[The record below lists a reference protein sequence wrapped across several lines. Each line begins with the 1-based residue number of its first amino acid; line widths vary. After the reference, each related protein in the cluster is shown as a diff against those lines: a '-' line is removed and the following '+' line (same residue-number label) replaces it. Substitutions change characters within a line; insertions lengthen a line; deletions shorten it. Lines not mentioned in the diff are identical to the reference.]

1 MFDKRLLSIIII
13 IYVSVTT
20 IVINL
25 GVVRSDEK
33 MEEEDQELAQI
44 QQQQH
49 QDAIKQHQE
58 ANSKALQIKLE
69 QEHQDAIRQR
79 QDAIDIEQQRQNA
92 IRQQQ
97 EEAKATQIQR
107 EQQQHLDAIEQQEC
121 QEAIRQQQEEAKAT
135 QIQHEQQRQDAIE
148 QQQRQEMQRAAAQL
162 FQFGTS
168 EWRGAGGGGG
178 GGGFSVRRSLK
189 ANLEDRLSPKA
200 KNLVKKSAKVKSTIS
215 DLVVEE
221 RKERKRALESKS
233 RKIKGF
239 AEGLRVDTEAQQLR
253 APSAD
258 LHAMEMNTIDEI
270 GADLIRE
277 VQEVTYNF
285 PSPTSLEDGVWKK
298 LVLVSVIRRW
308 SVYLL
313 GKKYCVWYVV
323 LAGTKK
329 LVFMVLSALFF
340 RCRHTLRNILTAYSN
355 F

>member
-1 MFDKRLLSIIII
+1 
-13 IYVSVTT
+13 
-20 IVINL
+20 
-25 GVVRSDEK
+25 

-107 EQQQHLDAIEQQEC
+107 EQQHQDAIDIEQQR
-121 QEAIRQQQEEAKAT
+121 QKTIRQQQEEAKAT

-148 QQQRQEMQRAAAQL
+148 QQRQETQRASQNFQDAIEQKRQEMQCASQNL
-162 FQFGTS
+162 VQTQ
-168 EWRGAGGGGG
+168 GGL
-178 GGGFSVRRSLK
+178 SVRSPK
-189 ANLEDRLSPKA
+189 AKNMEDRLSPKA
-200 KNLVKKSAKVKSTIS
+200 QDLVKRTAKVKCTFS

-233 RKIKGF
+233 RKKGF
-239 AEGLRVDTEAQQLR
+239 AEGLRVDTEAQELR

-258 LHAMEMNTIDEI
+258 LHAMEMYTIDKI

-277 VQEVTYNF
+277 VQEVTYSF
-285 PSPTSLEDGVWKK
+285 PSPTSLEDGV
-298 LVLVSVIRRW
+298 
-308 SVYLL
+308 
-313 GKKYCVWYVV
+313 
-323 LAGTKK
+323 
-329 LVFMVLSALFF
+329 
-340 RCRHTLRNILTAYSN
+340 
-355 F
+355 

>member
-1 MFDKRLLSIIII
+1 
-13 IYVSVTT
+13 
-20 IVINL
+20 
-25 GVVRSDEK
+25 

-107 EQQQHLDAIEQQEC
+107 EQQHQDAIEQQER

-148 QQQRQEMQRAAAQL
+148 QQRQETQRASQNFQDAIEQKRQEMQCASQNL
-162 FQFGTS
+162 VQTQ
-168 EWRGAGGGGG
+168 GGL
-178 GGGFSVRRSLK
+178 SVRSPK
-189 ANLEDRLSPKA
+189 AKKMEDRLSPKA
-200 KNLVKKSAKVKSTIS
+200 QDLVKRTAKVKCTFS

-233 RKIKGF
+233 RKNVSLKAF
-239 AEGLRVDTEAQQLR
+239 V
-253 APSAD
+253 
-258 LHAMEMNTIDEI
+258 
-270 GADLIRE
+270 LI
-277 VQEVTYNF
+277 
-285 PSPTSLEDGVWKK
+285 L
-298 LVLVSVIRRW
+298 
-308 SVYLL
+308 
-313 GKKYCVWYVV
+313 
-323 LAGTKK
+323 
-329 LVFMVLSALFF
+329 
-340 RCRHTLRNILTAYSN
+340 
-355 F
+355 